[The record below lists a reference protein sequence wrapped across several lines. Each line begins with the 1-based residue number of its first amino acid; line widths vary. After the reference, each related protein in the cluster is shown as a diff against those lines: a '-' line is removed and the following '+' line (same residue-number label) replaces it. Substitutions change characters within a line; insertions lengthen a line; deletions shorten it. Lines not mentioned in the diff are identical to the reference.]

1 MQTYLEDIRDE
12 LSEMRYV
19 QEVMAEF
26 GEEELG
32 VYQKK
37 YIYEAVKEGERLN
50 YKYITK
56 WPKEEREAY
65 LKRTQG
71 RCIRILGVDWDKQLI
86 A

>member
-1 MQTYLEDIRDE
+1 
-12 LSEMRYV
+12 MRYV

-71 RCIRILGVDWDKQLI
+71 RCIRILGVKVIPNILI
-86 A
+86 FCA